1 MSSAGPAEAFTSR
14 EQAYLSSLP
23 AVEHVTSGRIYYTE
37 AFKKE
42 CVRRYRAGESASR
55 IFEEAGLSARLIGY
69 KRIERSVAR
78 WNKSIPD
85 SEPAQYTLCRN
96 TAVVRPFEL
105 SEMTACI
112 RRIEERLNN
121 IESTLGI
128 HSNCGLTET
137 KTLSGNSNRGV
148 GGASSYQGEKP

>member
-42 CVRRYRAGESASR
+42 CVRRYRAGEFRGGRS
-55 IFEEAGLSARLIGY
+55 IGSTHWVQE
-69 KRIERSVAR
+69 RIERSVAR

-85 SEPAQYTLCRN
+85 SEPAQSTLCRN